1 VENKKSLNSQIYLWM
16 SLAMITWAIAWTN
29 AKIVNDY
36 LSYYNLIFLRF
47 LLGFLSLVPFV
58 LYLKKPFPKL
68 SELRYIILPS
78 FLFLVYNVAFFKGTD
93 FGLAGKGAILVTTL
107 NPLFTVIIM
116 SLISLKI
123 SKKEIIGVF
132 LGILGGY
139 IIMDLSN
146 EGLKSILDAGN
157 VYFVLCAISW
167 GIMTVL
173 INFAQ
178 KIINPYVFIC
188 SCYFLTMLMTIPFIS
203 IGEIISVKYDFTFYI
218 NFFLVSMGAM
228 SFGTSIYMF
237 YTPILGPTKASIFIF
252 SVPFIAILMA
262 NIFLNE
268 PFTNNVLIGGLLS
281 LLAIYIVNKK

>member
-1 VENKKSLNSQIYLWM
+1 MENKKSLNSQIYLWM

-47 LLGFLSLVPFV
+47 LLGFLSLIPFV

-157 VYFVLCAISW
+157 VYFVICAISW

>member
-157 VYFVLCAISW
+157 VYFVICAISW

>member
-1 VENKKSLNSQIYLWM
+1 M
-16 SLAMITWAIAWTN
+16 SFAMITWAIAWTN

-47 LLGFLSLVPFV
+47 SLGFLSLLPFV
-58 LYLKKPFPKL
+58 LYFKKPFPKL
-68 SELRYIILPS
+68 SEIRYIILPS
-78 FLFLVYNVAFFKGTD
+78 FLFLVYNIAFFKGTD

-157 VYFVLCAISW
+157 VYFIICAISW

-173 INFAQ
+173 INFGQ

-188 SCYFLTMLMTIPFIS
+188 SCYFLTMIMTIPFIS
-203 IGEIISVKYDFTFYI
+203 IQEIISVKYDFTFYI
-218 NFFLVSMGAM
+218 NFFFVSMGAM

-237 YTPILGPTKASIFIF
+237 YTPILGPSKASIFIF
-252 SVPFIAILMA
+252 SVPFLAILMA
-262 NIFLNE
+262 NLFLNE
-268 PFTNNVLIGGLLS
+268 SFTNNVLIGGLLS